1 MHTTSLPSFLPQA
14 SALRLQQEVRSKETE
29 LEQAYSR
36 LEAGEPPNEQA
47 EREWEREV
55 REERRRRVE
64 AHTRRKVGT
73 VRVYGS
79 NEGMRWTFWGSNLC
93 EPEQV

>member
-1 MHTTSLPSFLPQA
+1 M
-14 SALRLQQEVRSKETE
+14 RSKETE

-55 REERRRRVE
+55 REERRRRME
-64 AHTRRKVGT
+64 AHTRRKVRDCVGC
-73 VRVYGS
+73 
-79 NEGMRWTFWGSNLC
+79 NEEVDFGI
-93 EPEQV
+93 

>member
-1 MHTTSLPSFLPQA
+1 M
-14 SALRLQQEVRSKETE
+14 RSKEME

-64 AHTRRKVGT
+64 AYTRKKVGT
-73 VRVYGS
+73 MVVYRCVGS
-79 NEGMRWTFWGSNLC
+79 NPTATMHPVLSINTAT
-93 EPEQV
+93 

>member
-1 MHTTSLPSFLPQA
+1 MK
-14 SALRLQQEVRSKETE
+14 SKEME

-64 AHTRRKVGT
+64 AYTRKKVGT
-73 VRVYGS
+73 MGVYYCGGS
-79 NEGMRWTFWGSNLC
+79 SLTAAMNPVLSINIYSPNKT
-93 EPEQV
+93 

>member
-1 MHTTSLPSFLPQA
+1 M
-14 SALRLQQEVRSKETE
+14 RSKETE

-64 AHTRRKVGT
+64 AYTRRKVGT
-73 VRVYGS
+73 MGCT
-79 NEGMRWTFWGSNLC
+79 MWGSNPTAAMHPVLSINTPSKC
-93 EPEQV
+93 EC

>member
-1 MHTTSLPSFLPQA
+1 M
-14 SALRLQQEVRSKETE
+14 E

-55 REERRRRVE
+55 KEERRRRVE
-64 AHTRRKVGT
+64 AYTRKKVGT
-73 VRVYGS
+73 MVV
-79 NEGMRWTFWGSNLC
+79 WGQIPLLPCTLYSAVFS
-93 EPEQV
+93 PEFLGRRAQIISVTTPLIFGKGLARTLYSV